1 MKPIAVYVLFLG
13 SVLATYFSLL
23 EKKVPVYNAQLE
35 SIDLE
40 SPDQLTGNYSLS
52 GERKGFTTEDKT
64 KAYHIFFENKTSAA
78 LKVAIRYKEIDGEWS
93 TKGLTKLAPGERK
106 LMGKSDEKTYF
117 YHVAKKTSRKDNTDA
132 SFKFS
137 LKSESGKELIFK
149 KKQIWECYDMQVC
162 NAFAVFR

>member
-23 EKKVPVYNAQLE
+23 EKKVPAYNVQLE

-64 KAYHIFFENKTSAA
+64 KAYHIFFENKTSAP
-78 LKVAIRYKEIDGEWS
+78 LKVALRYKEINGDWAIE
-93 TKGLTKLAPGERK
+93 GLTKLAPGERK

-117 YHVAKKTSRKDNTDA
+117 YHVAKKDRAEKTANS
-132 SFKFS
+132 SFEFP
-137 LKSESGKELIFK
+137 LKSNSSKKYTFK
-149 KKQIWECYDMQVC
+149 KREIWECYDMQVC

>member
-13 SVLATYFSLL
+13 SAMATYFSLL
-23 EKKVPVYNAQLE
+23 EKKVPTYNAQLE
-35 SIDLE
+35 SINLE
-40 SPDQLTGNYSLS
+40 SPDQLTGYYSLS
-52 GERKGFTTEDKT
+52 GERKGFGTEDNT
-64 KAYHIFFENKTSAA
+64 KAYHIFFENKTMTPI
-78 LKVAIRYKEIDGEWS
+78 KVAIRYKEIDGEWS

-117 YHVAKKTSRKDNTDA
+117 YHVAKKVATEYNTDD